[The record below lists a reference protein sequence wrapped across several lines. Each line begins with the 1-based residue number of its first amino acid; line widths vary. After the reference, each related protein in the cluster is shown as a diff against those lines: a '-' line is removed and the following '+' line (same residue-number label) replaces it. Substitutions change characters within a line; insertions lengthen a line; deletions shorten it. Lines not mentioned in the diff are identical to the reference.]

1 MGVISLCASFSAYTM
16 NSHDAH
22 NIPAASDV
30 KSSKH
35 ISKGDDN
42 GERPST
48 TLTISDCWIRSLPG
62 PTPSAGYF
70 VVKNVGNDVEKL
82 VSLSIPA
89 FDLVSLHQTIDQDG
103 KSRMIA
109 VEEISIPAGSE
120 LKFKPGSYHA
130 MLEKP
135 NETLTVGT
143 QVEARFEFLSGEIV
157 KSQCEVKPP
166 TTVSK

>member
-1 MGVISLCASFSAYTM
+1 M

-70 VVKNVGNDVEKL
+70 VVKNVGNDEEKL